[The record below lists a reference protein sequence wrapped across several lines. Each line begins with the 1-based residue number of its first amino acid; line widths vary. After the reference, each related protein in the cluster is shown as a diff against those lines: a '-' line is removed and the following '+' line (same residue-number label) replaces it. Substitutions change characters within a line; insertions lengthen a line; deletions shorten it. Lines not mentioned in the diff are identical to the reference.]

1 MAEQSEKSSVQ
12 WVNFDTMDLCL
23 LFDDG
28 TQAQGPLK
36 EGPQGFLTAMVAGR
50 LRSTDIPNKLLAQQ
64 QMKEKAAKVTKKP
77 AAASRVAAASPV
89 ATAAASP
96 VATSYGIMYYKRT
109 HLIGIRQKFGEKRQ
123 IVSFGGSKRK
133 VIGVDKLRAIAGS
146 VCSKLVGGLSV
157 AEAKAWA
164 NEQMDAAVA
173 VDVD

>member
-64 QMKEKAAKVTKKP
+64 KTKEKNAAKVTKKP
-77 AAASRVAAASPV
+77 AAASRV
-89 ATAAASP
+89 AAASP

-133 VIGVDKLRAIAGS
+133 VIGVDKLRAIGGS
-146 VCSKLVGGLSV
+146 VCSKLAGGLSV

-164 NEQMDAAVA
+164 IAQMDAAV
-173 VDVD
+173 DVD

>member
-64 QMKEKAAKVTKKP
+64 KTKEKNAAKVTKKP

-133 VIGVDKLRAIAGS
+133 VIGVDKLRAIGGS
-146 VCSKLVGGLSV
+146 VCSKLAGGLSV

-164 NEQMDAAVA
+164 IAEMDAAM
-173 VDVD
+173 DVD